1 MATGRK
7 PFRFGVDLITPVPR
21 RAWVEKC
28 RKAEDLGYDVVG
40 VGDHLGMPAPFPALV
55 LAAENTERVRLKT
68 FVLNAGFYNP
78 VLLARDVTGTDQCTG
93 GRFELGL
100 GAGYVKAEFDAA
112 GIPFPT
118 ARQRLDHL
126 ERTIEQLKRSYA
138 DPAHQPRPAQ
148 PSGPPLLLGGR
159 GNGLLAL
166 AARYADTIAFIGAT
180 ASHKM
185 LLADAAELT
194 ERVGFAKAAL
204 GARAPEVELNVFAHC
219 VDVTADRRAGL
230 EAVHRRMPERTVEQL
245 AALPTV
251 LVGTAAQIADQLE
264 THRERYGFSYFTV
277 LEHNLEALAPVIDLL
292 HGK

>member
-1 MATGRK
+1 MATGIK
-7 PFRFGVDLITPVPR
+7 PFRFGVDLITPAPR
-21 RAWVEKC
+21 RAWVGKC
-28 RKAEDLGYDVVG
+28 RKAEELGYDVIG

-68 FVLNAGFYNP
+68 FVLNTGFYNP
-78 VLLARDVTGTDQCTG
+78 VLLAREVTGTDQCTD

-118 ARQRLDHL
+118 PRQRLRHL
-126 ERTIEQLKRSYA
+126 ERTIEQLKKSYA
-138 DPAHQPRPAQ
+138 DPGHQPRPAQ

-159 GNGLLAL
+159 GNGLLTL
-166 AARYADTIAFIGAT
+166 AAAHADIIAFIGAA

-194 ERVGFAKAAL
+194 ERVEFAKAAL
-204 GARAPEVELNVFAHC
+204 GPRVAQVELNVFAHC
-219 VDVTADRRAGL
+219 VDVTDDRRAGL

-245 AALPTV
+245 AELPTV
-251 LVGTAAQIADQLE
+251 LIGTAAQIAEQLE
-264 THRERYGFSYFTV
+264 THRERYGISYFTV